1 MPIHEVIKAF
11 SAHQLD
17 FSSEDVLQSQIAQ
30 MFTEIGISFQ
40 REVRLS
46 AQDRIDFLVEDG
58 LGVEVKIK
66 GSPHAIYRQCKRYC
80 ASGQIRTLLLVTGR
94 SMGLPDQIN
103 GKDCYVH
110 LLGRSWL

>member
-1 MPIHEVIKAF
+1 MPICEVIKAF
-11 SAHQLD
+11 STHRLD
-17 FSSEDVLQSQIAQ
+17 FSSEEVLQGQVAQ
-30 MFTEIGISFQ
+30 MLAETGIPFQ

-46 AQDRIDFLVEDG
+46 GEDRIDFLVEGG
-58 LGVEVKIK
+58 LGIEVKIK
-66 GSPHAIYRQCKRYC
+66 GSPHAIYRQCQRYC
-80 ASGQIRTLLLVTGR
+80 ASAHIRALLLVTGR